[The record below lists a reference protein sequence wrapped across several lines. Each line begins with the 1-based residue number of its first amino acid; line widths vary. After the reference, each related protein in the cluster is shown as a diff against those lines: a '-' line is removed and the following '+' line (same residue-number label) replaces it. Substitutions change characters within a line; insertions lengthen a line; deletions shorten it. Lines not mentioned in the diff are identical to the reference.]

1 VGKIRPSRPV
11 GNNKE
16 TVMGERAA
24 SADTPTSEALAT
36 TGLFLNVASVIALAL
51 CLAGWGASNATLGA
65 IAGIAAIVA
74 FVGSLVCFGRQAQ
87 DQEAPQ
93 IA

>member
-1 VGKIRPSRPV
+1 
-11 GNNKE
+11 
-16 TVMGERAA
+16 MGERPA

-36 TGLFLNVASVIALAL
+36 TGLFLNVTSVIALAL
-51 CLAGWGASNATLGA
+51 CLASWGASNAALA
-65 IAGIAAIVA
+65 MAAGIAAILT
-74 FVGSLVCFGRQAQ
+74 FVGSLVCFGKQAQ

>member
-1 VGKIRPSRPV
+1 
-11 GNNKE
+11 
-16 TVMGERAA
+16 MGERPA

-36 TGLFLNVASVIALAL
+36 TGLFLNIASVIALAL
-51 CLAGWGASNATLGA
+51 CLAGWGASNAALGTA
-65 IAGIAAIVA
+65 AGIAAVLT
-74 FVGSLVCFGRQAQ
+74 FVGSLVCFGRQAD